1 MLTTEMQELINIYNI
16 GLVST
21 INEDLSP
28 SVSPKGTFVVVDD
41 TSIAFGNIRSPQTL
55 ANISVRPIVEVC
67 FVDVLSRKVLRVSGS
82 AVVSKKLETDPIVI
96 DIFTKIY
103 SDYIDL
109 ITDIVLVTI
118 STAEIIYSPAY
129 DIGFSEKDLHGVN
142 LEKLNRLPL

>member
-1 MLTTEMQELINIYNI
+1 M
-16 GLVST
+16 
-21 INEDLSP
+21 
-28 SVSPKGTFVVVDD
+28 VVDD